1 MGDYM
6 TPFTESM
13 ANSEILDC
21 SDVSNYF
28 YNRLCQNYPRRF
40 VPILRRNGATQT
52 KTSFVCFVAHIKIE
66 DHMFLVF
73 WFVPSFSSYGPKRKG
88 HLKSRIKK
96 ICSDCISAMFLQ
108 SCFKICE
115 TAQSFD
121 KCRPIVKCFFC
132 QECLQI
138 KCLENYNCKLT
149 RRFILD
155 I

>member
-1 MGDYM
+1 M
-6 TPFTESM
+6 TQIAIM
-13 ANSEILDC
+13 IYI
-21 SDVSNYF
+21 SNYF